1 MITKLIQ
8 KLKSF
13 SLFDYFLF
21 LVVVANLI
29 SAYGA
34 FRAGDTAK
42 GFDKL
47 TIAIL
52 FGNMLVIDK
61 LQDQTRTLIGD
72 YQKLSDLKTEIIH
85 SHEEEIETLQQ
96 ENAKLKKANEKF
108 KSGLFIK

>member
-1 MITKLIQ
+1 MIAKLIQ

-21 LVVVANLI
+21 IVILANVVA
-29 SAYGA
+29 AYGE

-52 FGNMLVIDK
+52 FGNMLVLGK
-61 LQDQTRTLIGD
+61 LQDQTKTLIGD

-96 ENAKLKKANEKF
+96 ENAKLKA
-108 KSGLFIK
+108 GLPIIK

>member
-1 MITKLIQ
+1 MIAKLIQ

-13 SLFDYFLF
+13 SFLDYFLF

-52 FGNMLVIDK
+52 FANMLVIGK
-61 LQDQTRTLIGD
+61 LQDQTKTLIGD

-85 SHEEEIETLQQ
+85 SHEEEIESLRQ
-96 ENAKLKKANEKF
+96 ENAKLQKANEKF
-108 KSGLFIK
+108 KGGLFIK

>member
-8 KLKSF
+8 KLKSISF
-13 SLFDYFLF
+13 LDYLLLFIIL
-21 LVVVANLI
+21 ANAI
-29 SAYGA
+29 SAYQS
-34 FRAGDTAK
+34 FEAGLTGR
-42 GFDKL
+42 GFDKV

-52 FGNMLVIDK
+52 FADMILFRMIERQSKV
-61 LQDQTRTLIGD
+61 LIGE

-108 KSGLFIK
+108 KAGLFIK

>member
-21 LVVVANLI
+21 IVILANVVA
-29 SAYGA
+29 AYGE
-34 FRAGDTAK
+34 FRAGDTSK
-42 GFDKL
+42 GLDKL

-52 FGNMLVIDK
+52 FLNMLVLGK
-61 LQDQTRTLIGD
+61 LQDQTKTIIGD

-96 ENAKLKKANEKF
+96 ENAKLKA
-108 KSGLFIK
+108 GLPIIK

>member
-1 MITKLIQ
+1 MIAKLIQ

-21 LVVVANLI
+21 IVILANVVA
-29 SAYGA
+29 AYGA
-34 FRAGDTAK
+34 FRAGDTSK
-42 GFDKL
+42 GLDKL

-52 FGNMLVIDK
+52 FLNMLVLGK
-61 LQDQTRTLIGD
+61 LQDQTKTLIGD

-96 ENAKLKKANEKF
+96 ENAKLKA
-108 KSGLFIK
+108 GLPIIK